1 MVKIKYGKTEVV
13 GYLMGYSPG
22 NNEFEIELDRGLKIL
37 IPLRAESDPNIFTK
51 MRVSMNAIGLVKLR
65 SSVLDFNR
73 GSIEIL
79 DKDDT
84 QPTYEGSPIATSFV
98 V

>member
-1 MVKIKYGKTEVV
+1 MVKVRYGKTEIT

-22 NNEFEIELDRGLKIL
+22 SEEFEIELDRGLKVL
-37 IPLRAESDPNIFTK
+37 VPLKDTDPTVFTK

-65 SSVLDFNR
+65 SSILDFNN

-79 DKDDT
+79 DTDKT
-84 QPTYEGSPIATSFV
+84 QPIKGQTPISTSFV